1 MQKLGQVIKNINDR
15 RRKYKMTNTEQY
27 EATVKGVKDIHTA
40 EAPVKYWLSVDLD
53 DGSDRRLYVEQN
65 CRHIQKGQRVKVT
78 GYPIKKAGSNN
89 QTCVAIDTLDG
100 SEPPAAG
107 SADNPIIV
115 PQKKSV
121 GNTDWKEKYRLT
133 MSNLI
138 SSWLSS
144 GKTLNDDEY
153 RQIDNYV
160 RKILDAKY
168 EAIMTSSEMEE
179 APF

>member
-1 MQKLGQVIKNINDR
+1 MA
-15 RRKYKMTNTEQY
+15 NTEVY
-27 EATVKGVKDIHTA
+27 EATVKGVKDIHT
-40 EAPVKYWLSVDLD
+40 EDAPVKYWLSVDLD

-89 QTCVAIDTLDG
+89 QTCVSIDSLDG
-100 SEPPAAG
+100 SEAPIVTAA
-107 SADNPIIV
+107 PV
-115 PQKKSV
+115 PLRSNSKAPS
-121 GNTDWKEKYRLT
+121 NNDWKEKYRLT

-138 SSWLSS
+138 SSWLAS
-144 GKTLNDDEY
+144 GKQLNDDEY
-153 RQIDNYV
+153 NQIDKYV

-168 EAIMTSSEMEE
+168 VTDTMEE

>member
-1 MQKLGQVIKNINDR
+1 MA
-15 RRKYKMTNTEQY
+15 NTEVY
-27 EATVKGVKDIHTA
+27 EATVKGVKDIHT
-40 EAPVKYWLSVDLD
+40 EDAPVKYWLSVDLD

-89 QTCVAIDTLDG
+89 QTCVSIDSMDG
-100 SEPPAAG
+100 SQA
-107 SADNPIIV
+107 PIVTDAPV
-115 PQKKSV
+115 PLRSNSKAPS
-121 GNTDWKEKYRLT
+121 NNDWKEKYRLT

-138 SSWLSS
+138 SSWLAS
-144 GKTLNDDEY
+144 GKQLNDDEY
-153 RQIDNYV
+153 NQIDKYV

-168 EAIMTSSEMEE
+168 VTDTMEE

>member
-1 MQKLGQVIKNINDR
+1 MQKLSDVINNINNK
-15 RRKYKMTNTEQY
+15 RRKYNMSNLETY

-53 DGSDRRLYVEQN
+53 NGTERRLYVEQN
-65 CRHIQKGQRVKVT
+65 CRHIQKGQRVKVN
-78 GYPIKKAGSNN
+78 GYPIKKQGSNN
-89 QTCVAIDTLDG
+89 QTCVSIDSLDG
-100 SEPPAAG
+100 DAAPTD
-107 SADNPIIV
+107 STAPTKTSFAPKN
-115 PQKKSV
+115 S
-121 GNTDWKEKYRLT
+121 NSDWKEKYRLT

-144 GKTLNDDEY
+144 GKQLNDDEY

-160 RKILDAKY
+160 RKILDANY
-168 EAIMTSSEMEE
+168 EAVMTDNMEE

>member
-1 MQKLGQVIKNINDR
+1 MQKLGQVIKNINNR
-15 RRKYKMTNTEQY
+15 RRKTMANTEVY
-27 EATVKGVKDIHTA
+27 EAIVKGVKDIHT
-40 EAPVKYWLSVDLD
+40 EDAPVKYWLSVDLD

-89 QTCVAIDTLDG
+89 QTCVSIDTLDG
-100 SEPPAAG
+100 SQPPADSPA
-107 SADNPIIV
+107 P
-115 PQKKSV
+115 KSNSYSKAPV
-121 GNTDWKEKYRLT
+121 NNNWEEKYRLT

-144 GKTLNDDEY
+144 GKQLNDDEY
-153 RQIDNYV
+153 SRIDKYV
-160 RKILDAKY
+160 RKILNAKY
-168 EAIMTSSEMEE
+168 VEIMTDNMEE